1 MLPIETLCAD
11 TFRPFGDVISAEE
24 SQRQFTIND
33 GFAQRFH
40 DLAHIDVATA
50 NGVPILSIFRSQP
63 RQFPLSLHMLE
74 RHPLGSQAFF
84 PLSPQP
90 FLVVVATGDEQP
102 DLTSIR
108 CFMAKSGQGVNY
120 ARGVWHHPLI
130 ALGVESDFLVVD
142 RAGADSDA
150 NCDEYELG
158 DLNISI
164 HYQPKDIH
172 EPHCDEHTRP
182 QK

>member
-11 TFRPFGDVISAEE
+11 TFRPFGDVISVAA
-24 SQRQFTIND
+24 SRRQFSIND
-33 GFAQRFH
+33 GYAQRFH

-50 NGVPILSIFRSQP
+50 NGFPIISIFRSQP

-84 PLSPQP
+84 PLGSEP
-90 FLVVVATGDEQP
+90 FLVVVATGHEQP
-102 DLTSIR
+102 ELTSIR
-108 CFMAKSGQGVNY
+108 CFLAQPGQGVNY

-130 ALGVESDFLVVD
+130 ALGAESDFLVID
-142 RAGADSDA
+142 RAGADTDA
-150 NCDEYELG
+150 NCDEYVLG
-158 DLNISI
+158 DPNISI

-172 EPHCDEHTRP
+172 DPHHDEHA
-182 QK
+182 